1 MIFKSLFKS
10 IEQTN
15 KKLLYLSFFIG
26 WLLLNLLQAGFS
38 QLHYDEAYYW
48 IYSRHLAWS
57 YFDHPPM
64 VGVLVKAGYA
74 IFQNEVGVRLF
85 FVIMGTL
92 TLAMVCYLINE
103 TKRLLFLF
111 FFLVSIPL
119 FHLHVCGFLALPDT
133 PLIFFATLF
142 FVLYREFLKKD
153 TYILA
158 IALGIVAAAML
169 YSKYHG
175 ILVIFFTILS
185 NLKLLK
191 NKKIWLAAL
200 IIILAMVPHLWWQYI
215 NEFPTLNYQ
224 LTDRFRHVAFY
235 EPINFLLG
243 QLVLPGF
250 FSGVILV
257 FLTIIYKPVDS
268 FEKTLKWNIFGI
280 IFFFFLFSFKMGVQI
295 HWTAVAF
302 PPLAYISYKS
312 LRDREKTIRWFKPLA
327 FTGIVFIFILRFL
340 IADDYLPNKL
350 KINTSFNN
358 WREFSNNVDKIAN
371 GRGVVFYSS
380 YKKPSE
386 YSFYSRKPSVTISTL
401 GNRYSQFDFENY
413 DEYFVHKN
421 VVLIG
426 TENKAD
432 SSFKD
437 EGFETVTYRNEPNFL
452 TFEHIDIFPANKQIV
467 GKAGDSTKLGVCLK
481 NVSERK
487 MIFDENKNF
496 IPMFGYLIHGD
507 KFEYE
512 KFKPLNV
519 ATNREVLLKNEIIY
533 TTINVCFPKVKGK
546 YELRYAIIFGESF
559 RGKISKKIKMEVE

>member
-15 KKLLYLSFFIG
+15 KNLLYLSFFIG

-48 IYSRHLAWS
+48 IYSKHLAWS

-64 VGVLVKAGYA
+64 VGLLVKAGYA
-74 IFQNEVGVRLF
+74 IFQNEIGVRLF
-85 FVIMGTL
+85 FVLMGTL

-133 PLIFFATLF
+133 PLIFFGTLF

-153 TYILA
+153 SYLLA
-158 IALGIVAAAML
+158 IALGLVAAAML

-175 ILVIFFTILS
+175 IFVIFFTVLS

-191 NKKIWLAAL
+191 NKKIWLTAL

-215 NEFPTLNYQ
+215 NEFPTFNYQ

-257 FLTIIYKPVDS
+257 FLTIVYKPVDS

-280 IFFFFLFSFKMGVQI
+280 IFFFFLFSFRMGVQI

-312 LRDREKTIRWFKPLA
+312 LRGREKTIQWFKPLA
-327 FTGIVFIFILRFL
+327 LTGIIFIFILRFL

-358 WREFSNNVDKIAN
+358 WREFSNNVDKISN
-371 GRGVVFYSS
+371 GRGVVFNSS

-401 GNRYSQFDFENY
+401 GYRYSQFDFENY

-452 TFEHIDIFPANKQIV
+452 TFEHIDIFPMNKQIV
-467 GKAGDSTKLGVCLK
+467 GKAGDSIKLGVCLK

-512 KFKPLNV
+512 NFKLLNV
-519 ATNREVLLKNEIIY
+519 ITNRQVLSKNEIIY
-533 TTINVCFPKVKGK
+533 TTINVCFPKVKGN
-546 YELRYAIIFGESF
+546 YELRYAITFGENF
-559 RGKISKKIKMEVE
+559 RGKISKKIKMIVE